1 MTREERKN
9 RKFRMYNGKK
19 IKRPNRLGVVLM
31 SILLVIVLVFN
42 GAVFALKDYLGV
54 VDNIVFAKAPSGQEY
69 EAVTDEAKAIT
80 LREAEEGIVLLTNK
94 NGTLPLQETKIN
106 VFGRGGYYSTFGGTG
121 SGAGGT
127 DYVSLYDGLR
137 EAGFSLNE
145 DLVSFYA
152 ANAKEAVSMGLVGTD
167 FGLYENPA
175 SDLSADLIS
184 GAKSFSDVA
193 VYVISRVGGE
203 GDDLPM
209 DTADYYGGEAGKHY
223 LELNSAEESML
234 SMLEENFGTVVVV
247 LNSTNAMELGFLEDE
262 NVDAALWS
270 ECYGSVGTIALGEIL
285 CGKVNPSA
293 RTSDTFAYEMESNP
307 TYYSF
312 GGYDYTNASY
322 SNTAGAAGTGDAL
335 TGQDP
340 YHYVRYNEGIYVGYR
355 FYETAAADGFI
366 DYEKTVQFPFGY
378 GLSYTEFTRTLDSV
392 NFDGN
397 TVTASVTVKNTGSV
411 PGKDVAEIY
420 YSAPYTPGGVEKSEV
435 VLGGFVKTG
444 ILEPGASET
453 VTIKIA
459 AEDMASY
466 DFSGIKAPGGAYVL
480 EAGDYDIRLQSDSH
494 NVIAQQSVSV
504 SRNVIYNDQN
514 DGKRP
519 GDAIPA
525 VNQFDDVTN
534 GGEVVYLSRA
544 DWAGTMPT
552 ERAPASEEASP
563 AVVEALMNPRTVIE
577 DTTPAN
583 WKTTNNGLKLTD
595 MQGVSYD
602 DPKWDLLLDQIS
614 KEEMTGLI
622 STGGWQTAAVKS
634 VGKARYLECDGP
646 NGINNL
652 MGSFFAGIKGNMYT
666 NQATLAQTWNPEL
679 AYEKGLIYGREAK
692 VYGVAGIYGPAA
704 NIHRSPFSGRNYE
717 YYSEDGYLSGV
728 MAERE
733 LTGIKESGVY
743 CYFKHFAV
751 NDQETNRDHGG
762 LVTWLNEQALR
773 EVYLRGFEVA
783 VKGGSATGIMS
794 SFNRI
799 GTTPTAESPALL
811 NTVLRDEWGFRGAV
825 ITDCVMACTT
835 EEINRATLA
844 GNDFQLSFGIL
855 SNLSDELK
863 NSASGQAAMRQATK
877 NILYMIAGSDAPQ
890 LYKAHMTTVGK
901 ILLIVFLVLML
912 LFIQYYVRYFIRLR
926 KWKKGQMLT

>member
-1 MTREERKN
+1 MIDNLAKQA
-9 RKFRMYNGKK
+9 YNLDVVPRAQVFIGR
-19 IKRPNRLGVVLM
+19 ITIQMRSYFGRFLALLCALTLLTAPARAASSHDALQRQIDAFCQECGVVGLSAAYVGGGTVKDTFAWGWATYPHDPM
-31 SILLVIVLVFN
+31 TADTSVRIASISKILVGIAAHLSAQAGKLDLDGPIDYALGYYLAHRSTEDVITPRSILTHTSSIVPNPAATGVFDGVI
-42 GAVFALKDYLGV
+42 
-54 VDNIVFAKAPSGQEY
+54 E
-69 EAVTDEAKAIT
+69 
-80 LREAEEGIVLLTNK
+80 LLSN
-94 NGTLPLQETKIN
+94 P
-106 VFGRGGYYSTFGGTG
+106 
-121 SGAGGT
+121 
-127 DYVSLYDGLR
+127 D
-137 EAGFSLNE
+137 
-145 DLVSFYA
+145 SFYA
-152 ANAKEAVSMGLVGTD
+152 AVSGNLKDWDYNNFAFYVLGLAIEKANGQTMD
-167 FGLYENPA
+167 EILNPA
-175 SDLSADLIS
+175 LCDPLGIDGSFWAGDLKDQSH
-184 GAKSFSDVA
+184 VA
-193 VYVISRVGGE
+193 TQYDKDHCAVLTV
-203 GDDLPM
+203 PM
-209 DTADYYGGEAGKHY
+209 QTEIHNPG
-223 LELNSAEESML
+223 
-234 SMLEENFGTVVVV
+234 V
-247 LNSTNAMELGFLEDE
+247 
-262 NVDAALWS
+262 AAN
-270 ECYGSVGTIALGEIL
+270 GSVFAGNYHI
-285 CGKVNPSA
+285 SA
-293 RTSDTFAYEMESNP
+293 RDLGKIVAT
-307 TYYSF
+307 
-312 GGYDYTNASY
+312 
-322 SNTAGAAGTGDAL
+322 L
-335 TGQDP
+335 
-340 YHYVRYNEGIYVGYR
+340 
-355 FYETAAADGFI
+355 AADGC
-366 DYEKTVQFPFGY
+366 YEGRQI
-378 GLSYTEFTRTLDSV
+378 LD
-392 NFDGN
+392 
-397 TVTASVTVKNTGSV
+397 
-411 PGKDVAEIY
+411 P
-420 YSAPYTPGGVEKSEV
+420 
-435 VLGGFVKTG
+435 
-444 ILEPGASET
+444 
-453 VTIKIA
+453 
-459 AEDMASY
+459 
-466 DFSGIKAPGGAYVL
+466 
-480 EAGDYDIRLQSDSH
+480 
-494 NVIAQQSVSV
+494 
-504 SRNVIYNDQN
+504 
-514 DGKRP
+514 
-519 GDAIPA
+519 AI
-525 VNQFDDVTN
+525 
-534 GGEVVYLSRA
+534 
-544 DWAGTMPT
+544 
-552 ERAPASEEASP
+552 
-563 AVVEALMNPRTVIE
+563 VEALMNPQTVIE

-583 WKTTNNGLKLTD
+583 WKTANNGLKLTD

-679 AYEKGLIYGREAK
+679 AYEKGLVYGREAK